1 MKVLLQDG
9 QYEGILII
17 AQSLSNELK
26 SISSIRYL
34 LKYAE
39 RAREFSNPLNETSLQ
54 FFLSD
59 LTIACFPLLSNC
71 YRILFEKDRLTNHE
85 EAMSAIL
92 KACEYDRN
100 NPLNY
105 QLLGEYSSQ
114 LGDSERAVEA
124 FTKSLKLKEDVSIR
138 TLLEKEQTRL

>member
-1 MKVLLQDG
+1 LLQDG
-9 QYEGILII
+9 QYEGILTI
-17 AQSLSNELK
+17 AQSLSSELK
-26 SISSIRYL
+26 SISAVRYL

-39 RAREFSNPLNETSLQ
+39 HAREFSHPLNESSLQ

-59 LTIACFPLLSNC
+59 LTIACFPLLSSC
-71 YRILFEKDRLTNHE
+71 YRMLYEKDRLTNNE

-124 FTKSLKLKEDVSIR
+124 FTKSLKLREDAAIR